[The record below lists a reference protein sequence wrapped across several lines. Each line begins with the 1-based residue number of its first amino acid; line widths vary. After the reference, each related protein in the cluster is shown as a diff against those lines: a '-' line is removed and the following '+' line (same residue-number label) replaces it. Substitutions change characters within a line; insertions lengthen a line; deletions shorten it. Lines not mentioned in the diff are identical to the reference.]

1 MYSFWGHIVWSSHCK
16 ENEQMRSYHPRKR
29 RRNPHCTEMWL
40 SWRMRVSRNSSLEKS
55 GTRLWKEIM
64 PSKAYSHLEPKIQ
77 PHEHLMTAEHCWKHL
92 LYFRTLKKAFLPPE
106 PPLRLPW
113 AEPPWNNSSLVH
125 SAAQEAVRYTSWV
138 YSATTR
144 SQDSTPLTSAAIP
157 ALAAQQP
164 SLRWWGAPA
173 KSLGGASDKPDTGQ
187 VQLSA
192 RTKRVLPNF

>member
-1 MYSFWGHIVWSSHCK
+1 MGKDDTYFIQQTAQRPDIGFKVIAVFMYSFWGHIVWSSHCK

-113 AEPPWNNSSLVH
+113 AEPPWNDSSLVH

-144 SQDSTPLTSAAIP
+144 SQDSTPLSIRCHTCTSSTT
-157 ALAAQQP
+157 AQLEMMRCP
-164 SLRWWGAPA
+164 C
-173 KSLGGASDKPDTGQ
+173 
-187 VQLSA
+187 
-192 RTKRVLPNF
+192 